1 MDGLRGVGRAL
12 VYVGSV
18 PSSPP
23 LARPPGR
30 RADAIGGWARLGLA
44 GGLIAPP
51 LFVGATVIV
60 TLVDK
65 PFVDDSEWSA
75 VHRSEV
81 GWPSVVMLGP
91 NGWVVIAALVTCGVL
106 VISFASALWMVV
118 PDARL
123 VRVAAV
129 LIGAAGLA
137 LCLVAFRQDPLGFEG
152 TSSWHDRIHNAAY
165 PVIPLC
171 CTLAAGLV
179 WAGARRR
186 PGWPRM
192 ARISATT
199 VAVAAPAFVLTGVDS
214 IAQLARYP
222 LFGSLL
228 VWMEALA
235 VTAAGELGCRHV
247 GEDQSV

>member
-1 MDGLRGVGRAL
+1 VKALHRA
-12 VYVGSV
+12 GS
-18 PSSPP
+18 
-23 LARPPGR
+23 
-30 RADAIGGWARLGLA
+30 WARLA
-44 GGLIAPP
+44 VVGGVIAPP
-51 LFVGATVIV
+51 LFVAATVGV

-65 PFVDDSEWSA
+65 QFVDDSEWSA

-91 NGWVVIAALVTCGVL
+91 NGPVVIAALVICGLL
-106 VISFASALWMVV
+106 VIGFASALWQLV

-129 LIGAAGLA
+129 ALGVAGLA
-137 LCLVAFRQDPLGFEG
+137 MCLVAFRQDPLGSEG
-152 TSSWHDRIHNAAY
+152 AASWHDRIHNAAY
-165 PVIPLC
+165 PAIPIG
-171 CTLAAGLV
+171 CTAAAALV

-186 PGWPRM
+186 PGWRRL
-192 ARISATT
+192 ARISLAT
-199 VAVAAPAFVLTGVDS
+199 VAVAAPAFVLTAVDP

-235 VTAAGELGCRHV
+235 FTAAGEV
-247 GEDQSV
+247 GRRRARGVAATPG